1 MPVFEKLCQVACKAQ
16 EKQLISQPM
25 AERIC
30 AIGQNR
36 LNYKHLGL
44 ELYALVGLLSP
55 ACSKGF
61 APEPVE
67 ELVQRIEDRHRNL

>member
-16 EKQLISQPM
+16 EKQLISQSM
-25 AERIC
+25 AERVC

-44 ELYALVGLLSP
+44 ELYALAGLLSP
-55 ACSKGF
+55 DCSKGF
-61 APEPVE
+61 MLQPVE
-67 ELVQRIEDRHRNL
+67 ELVQRIEDRYRNL

>member
-16 EKQLISQPM
+16 EAQLISQPM

-44 ELYALVGLLSP
+44 ELYALVGLL
-55 ACSKGF
+55 
-61 APEPVE
+61 
-67 ELVQRIEDRHRNL
+67 